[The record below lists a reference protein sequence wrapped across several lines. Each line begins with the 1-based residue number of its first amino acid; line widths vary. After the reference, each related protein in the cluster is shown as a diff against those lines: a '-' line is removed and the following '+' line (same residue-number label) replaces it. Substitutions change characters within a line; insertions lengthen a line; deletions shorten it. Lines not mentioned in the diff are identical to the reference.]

1 MKAAGAVIN
10 EALSPGGG
18 APGSENGSHLG
29 TPVHLPGHLHPTNGD
44 IGVSAAEST
53 EVRYGDECFY
63 GKVSLLHFIVFF
75 LLGGLTVLI
84 VGAVQVCSHVAVVA
98 VAVGSHVAAVVEVVF
113 SRN

>member
-18 APGSENGSHLG
+18 PGSENPSHVG
-29 TPVHLPGHLHPTNGD
+29 TPTHGGAAHLHLNNGD
-44 IGVSAAEST
+44 LGVSAAEST

-84 VGAVQVCSHVAVVA
+84 VGAVQVKT
-98 VAVGSHVAAVVEVVF
+98 
-113 SRN
+113 